1 MRETNDGFELAQKDL
16 ELRGPGEL
24 LGTRQSGLPQFR
36 IADLTHDHMLL
47 ESVRDVA
54 AQLLDNCETKLID
67 QLIRRWLRTEDGF
80 YSA

>member
-1 MRETNDGFELAQKDL
+1 MRETNDGFEIAQKDL

-36 IADLTHDHMLL
+36 IADLTHDHTLL
-47 ESVRDVA
+47 QSVRDVA
-54 AQLLDNCETKLID
+54 AQLLDNGETKLID
-67 QLIRRWLRTEDGF
+67 RLIRRWLRTEDGF